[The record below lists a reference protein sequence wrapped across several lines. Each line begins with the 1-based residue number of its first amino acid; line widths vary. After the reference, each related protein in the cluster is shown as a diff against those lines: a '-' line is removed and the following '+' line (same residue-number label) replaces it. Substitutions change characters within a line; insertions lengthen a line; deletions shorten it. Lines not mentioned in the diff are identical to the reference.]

1 MIKNRRDFWAGWL
14 FVVLGVAYA
23 WAASLHDLG
32 WTATGDDVG
41 EMGPGFFPLVLAS
54 LLTLL
59 GATLVFKS
67 LTLEADGG
75 GPLGPMAW
83 GPLALVLGVLC
94 ALGAWA
100 WWTV

>member
-23 WAASLHDLG
+23 WAASLHDIG
-32 WTATGDDVG
+32 WTTETT
-41 EMGPGFFPLVLAS
+41 EMGPGFFPLVLAA
-54 LLTLL
+54 LLSLL
-59 GATLVFKS
+59 GASLVFKS

-83 GPLALVLGVLC
+83 GPLLLVLAVLG

-100 WWTV
+100 WWTP

>member
-23 WAASLHDLG
+23 WAATLHDIG
-32 WTATGDDVG
+32 WTDETT
-41 EMGPGFFPLVLAS
+41 EMGPGFFPLVLAA
-54 LLTLL
+54 LLTVL

-83 GPLALVLGVLC
+83 RPLVGVLVVLG

-100 WWTV
+100 WWTP

>member
-23 WAASLHDLG
+23 WAASLHDIG
-32 WTATGDDVG
+32 WAT
-41 EMGPGFFPLVLAS
+41 EMGPGFFPLVLAA
-54 LLTLL
+54 LLSLL

-83 GPLALVLGVLC
+83 GPLALVMPVLG

-100 WWTV
+100 WWAA

>member
-23 WAASLHDLG
+23 WAASLHDIG
-32 WTATGDDVG
+32 WTTD
-41 EMGPGFFPLVLAS
+41 MGPGFFPLVLAA

-67 LTLEADGG
+67 LTIEADGG

-83 GPLALVLGVLC
+83 RPLLLVLGVLGV
-94 ALGAWA
+94 LGAVGA
-100 WWTV
+100 WLGWGSGPR